1 MNLTC
6 KLCGHESTRDD
17 PVQDESLLPPIVY
30 PVCVRILLCQER
42 MIKKIK
48 EENIEKMGLDM
59 PKMSRP

>member
-1 MNLTC
+1 MNLVC

-48 EENIEKMGLDM
+48 EGNECQKSNKII
-59 PKMSRP
+59 RNVV